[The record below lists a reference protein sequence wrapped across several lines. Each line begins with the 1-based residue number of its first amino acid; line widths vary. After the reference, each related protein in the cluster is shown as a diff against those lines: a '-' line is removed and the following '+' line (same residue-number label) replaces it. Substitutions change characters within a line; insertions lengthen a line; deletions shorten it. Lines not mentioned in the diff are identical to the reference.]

1 MKRKQLF
8 SFLIDLLFYIAG
20 GMIYSVAVLLFLTEN
35 EISPG
40 GLTGIATILNYL
52 FSFLKYPFTQIGLV
66 YFLQNLLIF
75 NF

>member
-35 EISPG
+35 EISPEPGKRVG
-40 GLTGIATILNYL
+40 GY
-52 FSFLKYPFTQIGLV
+52 
-66 YFLQNLLIF
+66 
-75 NF
+75 